1 MSGTKVCVGAIAGA
15 YGVRGEVRIKSFCAN
30 AEDIEEYSPLTSED
44 GQQVFHLAL
53 IRSAKNGFVGRIA
66 EVSGKEAAEEIQ
78 LAIEYNPDPPFDAG
92 SPATAGPTPVQAIEG
107 KWKALFETR
116 KKRIREAAAR
126 LRHEQ
131 RPTSD

>member
-66 EVSGKEAAEEIQ
+66 EVSGKEEADR
-78 LAIEYNPDPPFDAG
+78 LKGVKLYTDRDKLPSLPDDEFYHADL
-92 SPATAGPTPVQAIEG
+92 I
-107 KWKALFETR
+107 
-116 KKRIREAAAR
+116 
-126 LRHEQ
+126 
-131 RPTSD
+131 